1 MTRIFS
7 EEADQETPSEM
18 STSVK
23 EDEDEM
29 MKKAVAMSLQEQ

>member
-7 EEADQETPSEM
+7 EEADQEAPSEM
-18 STSVK
+18 STSVN